1 MQEIGVYQIK
11 NKENDLIYIG
21 SSKNIK
27 KRWKTHIS
35 KLKNGKHDNMFLQN
49 DWDNYGE
56 CVFEFSILEE
66 CKEEERFELEQK
78 YINTFLPFNRNG
90 NGYNIN
96 ENAGSQNKDG
106 IRIFRNRYKKY
117 NPFYKSSKESI
128 KERLLE
134 MEEDGELWIM
144 GDIDDEVEGTNTKDK
159 YIWETVSDDIYMV
172 KPTFGKMRAISRELV
187 DSMTREELDYY
198 CNGMDTYADLLEMAY
213 DGYMD
218 EEYWL

>member
-78 YINTFLPFNRNG
+78 YINAFLPFNRNG

-106 IRIFRNRYKKY
+106 IRIFRNRYKKC
-117 NPFYKSSKESI
+117 NPFYKSSKEYI

-134 MEEDGELWIM
+134 MEEDGELWII
-144 GDIDDEVEGTNTKDK
+144 GDIDAEVEGTNTKDK

-172 KPTFGKMRAISRELV
+172 KPTCGKMRAISRELV

-198 CNGMDTYADLLEMAY
+198 CDGIDTYDDLLEMAS